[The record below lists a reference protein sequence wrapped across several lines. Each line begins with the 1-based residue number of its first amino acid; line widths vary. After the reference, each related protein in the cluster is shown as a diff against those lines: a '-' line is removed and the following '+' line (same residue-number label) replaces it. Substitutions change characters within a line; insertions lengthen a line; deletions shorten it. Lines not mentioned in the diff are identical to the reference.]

1 MQGGTPPPPPP
12 PAMPVLR
19 LGSTGDAVRTLQETL
34 NRWYPSLPPLDV
46 DGDFGPRTDAR
57 VRYFQGRSGLVA
69 DGIVGPAT
77 WRALGF

>member
-1 MQGGTPPPPPP
+1 
-12 PAMPVLR
+12 V
-19 LGSTGDAVRTLQETL
+19 
-34 NRWYPSLPPLDV
+34 V

-57 VRYFQGRSGLVA
+57 VRYFQQRAGLVA